1 MATSGDTPDF
11 RLIFEAA
18 PGLYLVL
25 TPELHI
31 VAVSDAYLRATKT
44 GREAIL
50 GRHLFEVFPDNPD
63 DPQASGMRNLRI
75 SLERVLADRVP
86 DAMAVQKYD
95 IRKPESEGGGFEERY
110 WSPVNTPVLD
120 ADGSVH
126 YIIHRVE
133 DVTEFVRA
141 RQHGREQ
148 AQLAESLRERA
159 EQFEA
164 EIFQRAAEVQ
174 EANRRLESAN
184 QELSRLYAATKELDE
199 LKTRLFSNISHEL
212 RTPLTLILGP
222 AEWLL
227 GCAGLDAE
235 QRRWLETIV
244 RNARALLRHVN
255 DLLDVAK
262 LEAGKMTVRYD
273 DVDLVHLTRLTAA
286 YFESLARERRID
298 FRVDTPESLRVQT
311 DVEKI
316 QRVLVNL
323 LANAFKFTPDA
334 GHIHLHLRCEGGQGL
349 FGVDD
354 SGPGVPPDLREAI
367 FEPFRQAEHASTRRH
382 GGTGLG
388 LAIVR
393 EFLGLLDGTIEVG
406 ESALGG
412 AAFRVAFPLTKIA
425 ETETDSDADAEVLPV
440 TSVSVEEY
448 LHPLSSL
455 GNGTAREADNPDMRA
470 LPLVLVVEDNR
481 EMHHFIRE
489 SLPPQMRTI
498 GAFSGREG
506 VDVAVASRPDLIIS
520 DVMMPDMSGDELVHA
535 LRSMNEFDNVPIILL
550 TAKADD
556 ELKVR
561 MLRGGAQDFLTKPF
575 LVAELIARA
584 TNQLAISHTRRILQA
599 ELATSEADVSGLA
612 KELAQRKRTL
622 ELTLAEL
629 RERDAA
635 LARLN
640 EELERRVVERT
651 DQLVAAN
658 RDLEIFSYSVSHELR
673 APVRHLIGFSKI
685 LKDRHSHRFD
695 DESRPFLDYIANGA
709 RRMSDL
715 MDALLSLGRVNRA
728 DLACGDVDLGAL
740 VAQVRDELA
749 NESAGRRI
757 EWDVGELPRVHADRR
772 LLKVVMSNLLLNA
785 IKYTKNRDTARIGV
799 GHARSDQDGG
809 GHIWVRDNGVGFDPR
824 HADKLF
830 GIFRRLHSQ
839 DEYEG
844 SGLGLATV
852 HRIIQKHHGRI
863 WAESR
868 PGEGAT
874 FCFTLGERESE
885 AASMPSGTADDF
897 RGAAPRQT
905 DMVRH

>member
-1 MATSGDTPDF
+1 MASSNDAPDF
-11 RLIFEAA
+11 RLIFEAS

-25 TPELHI
+25 TPALHI

-44 GREAIL
+44 VREAIL

-75 SLERVLADRVP
+75 SLERVLADHVP
-86 DAMAVQKYD
+86 DTMAVQKYD

-110 WSPVNTPVLD
+110 WSPVNTPVCD
-120 ADGSVH
+120 SDGRVR
-126 YIIHRVE
+126 YIIHRAE
-133 DVTEFVRA
+133 DVTDFLRA

-159 EQFEA
+159 ERFEA

-174 EANRRLESAN
+174 EANRRLELAN

-199 LKTRLFSNISHEL
+199 FKTRLFANISHEL

-222 AEWLL
+222 VEWLL
-227 GCAGLDAE
+227 SGAGLDAE
-235 QRRWLETIV
+235 QRRWLQTIA

-262 LEAGKMTVRYD
+262 LESGKMTVRCD
-273 DVDLVHLTRLTAA
+273 DTDLAHLTRLTAA

-298 FRVDTPESLRVQT
+298 FRVDTPESLRVRT
-311 DVEKI
+311 DAEKI

-334 GHIHLHLRCEGGQGL
+334 GRIHLQLQWHDGHGS
-349 FGVDD
+349 FTVDD
-354 SGPGVPPDLREAI
+354 SGPGVAPALRDAI
-367 FEPFRQAEHASTRRH
+367 FEPFRQAEQAATRRH

-393 EFLGLLDGTIEVG
+393 EFVDLLDGSVAVG

-412 AAFRVAFPLTKIA
+412 AAFRVALPLEIAIA
-425 ETETDSDADAEVLPV
+425 EPE
-440 TSVSVEEY
+440 SVEDFVPPPAAAVTMDEY
-448 LHPLSSL
+448 LLPLSASL
-455 GNGTAREADNPDMRA
+455 DAAAGVADDPDTRA

-489 SLPPQMRTI
+489 SLPSSLRTI

-506 VDVAVASRPDLIIS
+506 VDVAVAARPDLIIS

-535 LRSMNEFDNVPIILL
+535 LRAMHEFDHVPIILL

-561 MLRGGAQDFLTKPF
+561 MLRGGAQDFVTKPF
-575 LVAELIARA
+575 LVAELVARVS
-584 TNQLAISHTRRILQA
+584 NQLAIARTRRILQA

-612 KELAQRKRTL
+612 QELALRKRTL
-622 ELTLAEL
+622 EATLAEL

-640 EELERRVVERT
+640 AELEQRVAERT
-651 DQLVAAN
+651 DELVAAN

-673 APVRHLIGFSKI
+673 APVRHLIGFSKL
-685 LKDRHSHRFD
+685 LKDRHGHRFD
-695 DESRPFLDYIANGA
+695 DESRAFLDYIAIGA
-709 RRMSDL
+709 RRMSEL
-715 MDALLSLGRVNRA
+715 MDALLALGRVNRA
-728 DLACGDVDLGAL
+728 SLACGDVDLGEL
-740 VAQVRDELA
+740 VRQARAELMP
-749 NESAGRRI
+749 ECVERHI
-757 EWDVGELPRVHADRR
+757 EWDVGELPHVQADAR
-772 LLKVVMSNLLLNA
+772 LLKVVMANLLSNA
-785 IKYTKNRDTARIGV
+785 IKYTRSRDTARISI
-799 GHARSDQDGG
+799 GHACSEIDG
-809 GHIWVRDNGVGFDPR
+809 GHIWIRDNGVGFDPR

-830 GIFRRLHSQ
+830 GVFRRLHGQ

-852 HRIIQKHHGRI
+852 HRIIEKHQGRI
-863 WAESR
+863 WAESV
-868 PGEGAT
+868 PGEGTT
-874 FCFTLGERESE
+874 FRFTLGEAPVTAGARTG
-885 AASMPSGTADDF
+885 ASDVNG
-897 RGAAPRQT
+897 GASP
-905 DMVRH
+905 D